1 MKVSQFGQTSRGVDV
16 SSVPLGNTA
25 AGKREKEKDAQGG
38 LADVGTF
45 WLVLVLVPPA
55 LAGAVS

>member
-1 MKVSQFGQTSRGVDV
+1 MVRLVL
-16 SSVPLGNTA
+16 LGDIA
-25 AGKREKEKDAQGG
+25 AGKWEKEKGAQGG

-55 LAGAVS
+55 VAGAAS